1 MMAVEVGG
9 VVYELEGVLYA
20 RMPSCSLRKAGGRP
34 ITQQDFDRL
43 SGDDRAV
50 LLGLIER
57 HIAAVA
63 FLSGMERPR
72 RAEPDRIHAE
82 GVREAP

>member
-1 MMAVEVGG
+1 MAVQVGG
-9 VVYELEGVLYA
+9 VVYELEGVLYG

-43 SGDDRAV
+43 SANDRAL

-63 FLSGMERPR
+63 FLSGMERPG
-72 RAEPDRIHAE
+72 RAEPGALHAE
-82 GVREAP
+82 GTRDAP

>member
-1 MMAVEVGG
+1 MMAVQVGG

-20 RMPSCSLRKAGGRP
+20 RMPSCSLRKAGGKP

-43 SGDDRAV
+43 SGNDRA
-50 LLGLIER
+50 LLLELIER

-63 FLSGMERPR
+63 FLSGIERPAQTPR
-72 RAEPDRIHAE
+72 GAVPAA
-82 GVREAP
+82 GPREAT